1 MFDSSHSQLTADA
14 LSDIATTDIQHE
26 LKLVTY
32 ECRLDCMLLKFIT
45 SLSEIRVTSIELYK
59 APMVATVESEE

>member
-1 MFDSSHSQLTADA
+1 MFDSTPGHVTADTS
-14 LSDIATTDIQHE
+14 SDIATIDIQHV

-59 APMVATVESEE
+59 APIVATVEIEE

>member
-1 MFDSSHSQLTADA
+1 MFDSSPGQLTANTS
-14 LSDIATTDIQHE
+14 SDIATTDIQHE
-26 LKLVTY
+26 LKLVMY

-59 APMVATVESEE
+59 APIVAIVESEE

>member
-1 MFDSSHSQLTADA
+1 MFDSSPGQPIADA
-14 LSDIATTDIQHE
+14 SSDIATTDVHHE

-45 SLSEIRVTSIELYK
+45 SLSEIRVTSIEMYK
-59 APMVATVESEE
+59 APLVATVESEE